1 MDEQNNKEKITILS
15 EKDLE
20 VSYFIGSGKGGQK
33 KQKTHSGVQ
42 IKHPE
47 SGAIGRCSETRSQA
61 QNKRIA
67 FDNLL
72 KDPRM
77 KFWISKKLYEI
88 RQHETLEETVERT
101 VIPENL
107 KFEIKKDGKW
117 TEVDNNYFN
126 SEEAKYEI

>member
-1 MDEQNNKEKITILS
+1 
-15 EKDLE
+15 
-20 VSYFIGSGKGGQK
+20 
-33 KQKTHSGVQ
+33 
-42 IKHPE
+42 
-47 SGAIGRCSETRSQA
+47 
-61 QNKRIA
+61 
-67 FDNLL
+67 
-72 KDPRM
+72 M